1 MQSRY
6 EKRFTEPPRPYT
18 EDTLLAAMEN
28 AGKADF
34 DEETERK
41 GLGTP
46 ATRASVIEH
55 LISCG
60 YVERKGRKL
69 LATQDGMEL
78 ISVMPEYIKSPDLT
92 ADWEN
97 KLLKVEKGNLEAE
110 AFMNEIRE
118 LVSQILMDCR
128 NVPDADRRCLKHFE
142 EIGTC
147 PICGNPVLIGS
158 KSYFCS
164 GQDCRFV
171 IWKDLAFLRSMKK
184 QVDDEM
190 AAQLL
195 ANGEV
200 KVDNLYSVK
209 KDKYFSAKLVM
220 EIIDD
225 KPEYSLEFPKREK
238 KGKKKTKQKIKSKW
252 E

>member
-1 MQSRY
+1 MS
-6 EKRFTEPPRPYT
+6 
-18 EDTLLAAMEN
+18 
-28 AGKADF
+28 
-34 DEETERK
+34 
-41 GLGTP
+41 
-46 ATRASVIEH
+46 
-55 LISCG
+55 
-60 YVERKGRKL
+60 
-69 LATQDGMEL
+69 
-78 ISVMPEYIKSPDLT
+78 
-92 ADWEN
+92 
-97 KLLKVEKGNLEAE
+97 
-110 AFMNEIRE
+110 EIRA

-128 NVPDADRRCLKHFE
+128 NVSDADRRSLKHFE
-142 EIGTC
+142 EVGIC

-225 KPEYSLEFPKREK
+225 KPEYSLELILLRKA
-238 KGKKKTKQKIKSKW
+238 GHGDH
-252 E
+252 